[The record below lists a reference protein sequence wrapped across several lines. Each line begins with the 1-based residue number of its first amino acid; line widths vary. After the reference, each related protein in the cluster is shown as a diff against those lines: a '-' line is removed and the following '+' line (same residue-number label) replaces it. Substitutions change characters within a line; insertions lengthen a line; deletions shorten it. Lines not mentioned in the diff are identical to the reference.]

1 MSDSN
6 PDKNIHGNLKLKI
19 FDENLAMVKF
29 LADEGK
35 SIPKLAS
42 KLLTVS
48 ESENKEECLSN
59 DEILHLHKQLSHRVL
74 PAKPNTILLLYKESK
89 NKSRLQFLGPVPLVR
104 QFMSVTLF
112 CLVAFISLGVSKNV
126 NREILSAGLLN
137 THGLVLLE
145 NLIFLLAA
153 AALGACFSGLF
164 QINKYISL
172 GIYDPKFES
181 SYWIRLLLGLVA
193 GLMLA
198 VVIPV
203 SKYVNTE
210 GANLNYIS
218 VPLLAMLGGFS
229 ASLVY
234 RILTRLVWAVE
245 SVFIDKQED
254 KAMQKIISIQNL
266 HEQEKLHEQ
275 KHLHKKLLK
284 IKSQLSTE
292 KSKIEIEKSIDEL
305 LKDLLE

>member
-6 PDKNIHGNLKLKI
+6 PGKNIPENLKLRI
-19 FDENLAMVKF
+19 FNENLAMIKF
-29 LADEGK
+29 LAGEGK

-42 KLLTVS
+42 KILTVS
-48 ESENKEECLSN
+48 ESKNQEECLSN
-59 DEILHLHKQLSHRVL
+59 NEMLHLHKQLSHKIL
-74 PAKPNTILLLYKESK
+74 PAKPNTILLLHKESK
-89 NKSRLQFLGPVPLVR
+89 NKSRFRFLGPVPLVR
-104 QFMSVTLF
+104 QFMSVTLL
-112 CLVAFISLGVSKNV
+112 CLLLFISLGVSKNV

-137 THGLVLLE
+137 SHGLVLLE

-153 AALGACFSGLF
+153 AALGGCFSELF

-181 SYWIRLLLGLVA
+181 SYWIRLLLGIVA

-198 VVIPV
+198 VIIPV
-203 SKYVNTE
+203 SKYVNPE
-210 GANLNYIS
+210 EASLNYVS

-245 SVFIDKQED
+245 SVFIGKQED
-254 KAMQKIISIQNL
+254 KATQKIISIQNL

-305 LKDLLE
+305 LQELLE